1 MKRTTLHE
9 HIDAVLYLAGTAG
22 YTTIYFT
29 DREPRLY
36 AYPLIRFVAV
46 MPTLIRTHRTYLV
59 NPDHLEAFHHQ
70 GVLEA
75 FVLIGETKLP
85 VSRRR
90 VKAVY
95 SALHPFSTL
104 AVKTRQD
111 RVVTPSPSSNQTLVA
126 GDGDAGLA
134 TYPGRIQPL
143 INHRLV
149 NIFDYEDASDS

>member
-22 YTTIYFT
+22 YTTVHFT
-29 DREPRLY
+29 DQKPRLY
-36 AYPLIRFVAV
+36 AYPLIRFVAI

-59 NPDHLEAFHHQ
+59 NPHHVAAFHHQ

-90 VKAVY
+90 AKAVY
-95 SALHPFSTL
+95 SALHSFSTL
-104 AVKTRQD
+104 AVKQIQD
-111 RVVTPSPSSNQTLVA
+111 RVVTPSLSSNQLLLAEDTS
-126 GDGDAGLA
+126 LA
-134 TYPGRIQPL
+134 TRSGRLQPL
-143 INHRLV
+143 TNHRLV
-149 NIFDYEDASDS
+149 NIFDYEDASGS